1 MADGNF
7 PTLVSANTNANSSS
21 NQFYVQLTDGT
32 DVALIDGSG
41 NINAILASNSG
52 TDIGDVTIN
61 NAAGASAVNIQ
72 DGGNTITVD
81 GSVTVTAS
89 DLDIRDLSVTQDSI
103 LVYANTVKDG
113 SGTDYVPLV
122 DADGHLQVDILS
134 GGGSNASVIVDDS
147 AFTPATSSVTA
158 VGFFAD
164 ETAPDSVDEGDIGAA
179 RMTLDR
185 KQLNVLVDA
194 TTDSQRLAIDSNGS
208 ASVIA
213 AANSGVD
220 IGDVTINNA
229 AGASA
234 VNIQDGGNNISVDDA
249 GGSLTIDNAT
259 LSVTGGGVEAT
270 ALRVTIA
277 SDSTG
282 LLSIDDNGGSLTVD
296 SATHDTF
303 NANANLQVGDT
314 DVSSSNPVPVS
325 KDGSANAETNPIY
338 VYQVNTI
345 TSGSEIHDYDTQASL
360 AGSGTDNHDY
370 TVANT
375 TFLLKS
381 VIVAASGAC
390 KAEIQTGPVASL
402 ATDAVGFIPKQGGI
416 IQLDFNPPIEVPV
429 TSTGT
434 VRVIRTNREGS
445 AQDVYSTI
453 IGNDV

>member
-7 PTLVSANTNANSSS
+7 PTLVSANANANSSS

-41 NINAILASNSG
+41 NINVILASNSG

-72 DGGNTITVD
+72 DGGNSITVD
-81 GSVTVTAS
+81 GSVTVSATN
-89 DLDIRDLSVTQDSI
+89 LDIRDLSVTQDSI
-103 LVYANTVKDG
+103 LIYANTVKDG

-158 VGFFAD
+158 VGYFAD

-185 KQLNVLVDA
+185 KQLMVLVDA
-194 TTDSQRLAIDSNGS
+194 TTDTQRLAIDSNGS
-208 ASVIA
+208 ASAIL

-220 IGDVTINNA
+220 VGDVTINNA

-234 VNIQDGGNNISVDDA
+234 VNIQDGGNVISVDDGA
-249 GGSLTIDNAT
+249 GSLTVDNST
-259 LSVTGGGVEAT
+259 LSVVGGGVEAT

-296 SATHDTF
+296 QGTHDSL
-303 NANANLQVGDT
+303 NANANIQVSDT
-314 DVSSSNPVPVS
+314 DVSASNPVPVTIVDPATTS
-325 KDGSANAETNPIY
+325 SE
-338 VYQVNTI
+338 VN
-345 TSGSEIHDYDTQASL
+345 DYDTAAAV

-370 TVANT
+370 TVVNT
-375 TFLLKS
+375 TFLLRS
-381 VIVAASGAC
+381 IIFASSGAG
-390 KAEIQTGPVASL
+390 KVEVQVGPLASL
-402 ATDAVGFIPKQGGI
+402 VSKAVAFVPKQGGHV
-416 IQLDFNPPIEVPV
+416 QLDFNPAIEVPV

-434 VRVIRTNREGS
+434 VRLIRTNREGS
-445 AQDVYSTI
+445 AQDLYSTI
-453 IGNDV
+453 IGNDI